1 MLGSKR
7 KRFKKD
13 EGEENGLFQSDT
25 LLEYQNKSLCTLVSD
40 LKEKIKSKEESYN
53 IISSQFN
60 STLEFINIFT
70 STINS
75 LNDEITKTLSKNKIS
90 FDTLNKDDLSKKK
103 NIFSSV
109 SQFLND
115 LLEKSKEKK
124 EEKSLNNK
132 TTHDTNNNN
141 NKIIIDNTDDE
152 EMKDS
157 QNVENEKNKN
167 KEFEPMINLSK
178 NLTILIDQLIP
189 ILKLNET
196 QYENLFPNIDEEIAK
211 RNYLTLN

>member
-53 IISSQFN
+53 KLSSQFN

-178 NLTILIDQLIP
+178 NLI
-189 ILKLNET
+189 N
-196 QYENLFPNIDEEIAK
+196 
-211 RNYLTLN
+211 